1 MLRKAQK
8 NFYFFCNISDPP
20 IVYRAERQ
28 KHASNERKIFMK
40 KTISMMMALAAA
52 GTMAAPAMAV
62 NDEPMVIAPAPNAQS
77 QQVQMK
83 IVVTGKTMPVQT
95 ISVNGCTMAPVR
107 AVCEALGFKVTWNA
121 DRSININNGE
131 MQSDLRIGDN
141 SYVVYTAVEGMAGM
155 SAPFSLGCAPVI
167 KNNTAYVP
175 IDLFVPLFG
184 NDPATVKTGGD
195 TITIDQDAKTE
206 DGDSSQIPNPLT
218 GHESLAELAKA
229 VGFDIKAPTVPAG
242 YEADAYIDISGELA
256 EVFYVKGDDTL
267 VYRAS
272 RGEGDNS
279 GDYNNT
285 YSGKKT
291 VDVNGV
297 SVELRG
303 NDKVNVATWSNG
315 GFAYSV
321 SAKQGISETEVAAV
335 VSSTF

>member
-1 MLRKAQK
+1 
-8 NFYFFCNISDPP
+8 
-20 IVYRAERQ
+20 
-28 KHASNERKIFMK
+28 MK
-40 KTISMMMALAAA
+40 KTISMMMALAVA

-62 NDEPMVIAPAPNAQS
+62 NDEPMVIAPAPNTQS
-77 QQVQMK
+77 QQAQMK
-83 IVVTGKTMPVQT
+83 IVVKGKTMPVQT

-107 AVCEALGFKVTWNA
+107 AIAEALGFKVTWNA
-121 DRSININNGE
+121 DRSININNGK

-155 SAPFSLGCAPVI
+155 SAPFSLGSAPII

-184 NDPATVKTGGD
+184 NDPATVKTSGD
-195 TITIDQDAKTE
+195 TITINPDAKTE

-218 GHESLAELAKA
+218 AHDSLAELAKA

-242 YEADAYIDISGELA
+242 YAAAAYIDISGELA
-256 EVFYVKGDDTL
+256 EVFYENGSDTL
-267 VYRAS
+267 LYRVS
-272 RGEGDNS
+272 KGEGDNS
-279 GDYNNT
+279 GNCNT
-285 YSGKKT
+285 YSTKKT

-321 SAKQGISETEVAAV
+321 LSEQGIAEADVIAAV
-335 VSSTF
+335 NSAL

>member
-1 MLRKAQK
+1 
-8 NFYFFCNISDPP
+8 
-20 IVYRAERQ
+20 
-28 KHASNERKIFMK
+28 MK
-40 KTISMMMALAAA
+40 KTISMLLALAVA

-62 NDEPMVIAPAPNAQS
+62 NDEPMVIAPAPNTQS
-77 QQVQMK
+77 QQAQMK
-83 IVVTGKTMPVQT
+83 IVVKGKTMPVQT

-107 AVCEALGFKVTWNA
+107 AIAEALGFKVTWNA

-155 SAPFSLGCAPVI
+155 SAPFSLGSAPII

-184 NDPATVKTGGD
+184 NDQATVKTSGD
-195 TITIDQDAKTE
+195 TITIDPDAKTE
-206 DGDSSQIPNPLT
+206 DGDSSQIPNLLT
-218 GHESLAELAKA
+218 AHDSLAELAKA
-229 VGFDIKAPTVPAG
+229 VGFDIKALTVPAG

-267 VYRAS
+267 VYRVS

-279 GDYNNT
+279 GDYNT
-285 YSGKKT
+285 YSNKKT

-321 SAKQGISETEVAAV
+321 SAKQRISETEVAAV

>member
-1 MLRKAQK
+1 
-8 NFYFFCNISDPP
+8 
-20 IVYRAERQ
+20 
-28 KHASNERKIFMK
+28 MK
-40 KTISMMMALAAA
+40 KTISMMMALAVA

-77 QQVQMK
+77 QQAQMK
-83 IVVTGKTMPVQT
+83 IVVKGKTMPVQT

-107 AVCEALGFKVTWNA
+107 AIAEALGFKVTWNA

-155 SAPFSLGCAPVI
+155 SAPFSLGSAPII

-184 NDPATVKTGGD
+184 NDPATVKTSGD
-195 TITIDQDAKTE
+195 TITINPDAKTE
-206 DGDSSQIPNPLT
+206 DDDSSQIPNLLT
-218 GHESLAELAKA
+218 AHDSLAELAKA

-256 EVFYVKGDDTL
+256 EVFYVKGDDML
-267 VYRAS
+267 VYRVS

-279 GDYNNT
+279 GDYNT
-285 YSGKKT
+285 YSNKKT

-321 SAKQGISETEVAAV
+321 SAKQGLSETEVAAV
-335 VSSTF
+335 VSSAF

>member
-1 MLRKAQK
+1 
-8 NFYFFCNISDPP
+8 
-20 IVYRAERQ
+20 
-28 KHASNERKIFMK
+28 
-40 KTISMMMALAAA
+40 MALAVA

-77 QQVQMK
+77 QQAQMK
-83 IVVTGKTMPVQT
+83 IVVKGKTMPVQT

-107 AVCEALGFKVTWNA
+107 AIAEALGFKVTWNA

-155 SAPFSLGCAPVI
+155 SAPFSLGSAPII

-184 NDPATVKTGGD
+184 NDPATVKTSGD
-195 TITIDQDAKTE
+195 TITINPDAKTE
-206 DGDSSQIPNPLT
+206 DDDSSQIPNLLT
-218 GHESLAELAKA
+218 AHDSLAELAKA

-256 EVFYVKGDDTL
+256 EVFYVKGDDML
-267 VYRAS
+267 VYRVS

-279 GDYNNT
+279 GDYNT
-285 YSGKKT
+285 YSNKKT

-335 VSSTF
+335 VSSAL

>member
-1 MLRKAQK
+1 
-8 NFYFFCNISDPP
+8 
-20 IVYRAERQ
+20 
-28 KHASNERKIFMK
+28 MK
-40 KTISMMMALAAA
+40 KTISMLLALAVA

-62 NDEPMVIAPAPNAQS
+62 NDEPMVIAPAPNTQS
-77 QQVQMK
+77 QQAQMK
-83 IVVTGKTMPVQT
+83 IVVKGKTMPVQT

-107 AVCEALGFKVTWNA
+107 AIEEALGFKVTWNA
-121 DRSININNGE
+121 DRSININNGK

-155 SAPFSLGCAPVI
+155 SAPFSLGSAPII

-184 NDPATVKTGGD
+184 NDQATVKTSGD
-195 TITIDQDAKTE
+195 TITINPDAKTE
-206 DGDSSQIPNPLT
+206 DGDSSQIPNLLT
-218 GHESLAELAKA
+218 AHDSLTELAKA

-267 VYRAS
+267 VYRVS

-279 GDYNNT
+279 GDYNT
-285 YSGKKT
+285 YSNKKT

-321 SAKQGISETEVAAV
+321 SAKQRISETEVAAV

>member
-1 MLRKAQK
+1 
-8 NFYFFCNISDPP
+8 
-20 IVYRAERQ
+20 
-28 KHASNERKIFMK
+28 MK
-40 KTISMMMALAAA
+40 KTISMLLALAVA

-62 NDEPMVIAPAPNAQS
+62 NDEPMVIAPAPNTQS
-77 QQVQMK
+77 QQAQMK
-83 IVVTGKTMPVQT
+83 IVVKGKTMPVQT

-107 AVCEALGFKVTWNA
+107 AICEALGFKVTWNA

-155 SAPFSLGCAPVI
+155 SAPFSLGSAPII

-184 NDPATVKTGGD
+184 NDQATVKTSGD
-195 TITIDQDAKTE
+195 TITINPDAKTE
-206 DGDSSQIPNPLT
+206 DGDSSQIPNLLT
-218 GHESLAELAKA
+218 AHDSLAELAKA
-229 VGFDIKAPTVPAG
+229 VGFDIKALTVPAG

-256 EVFYVKGDDTL
+256 EMFYVKGDDTL
-267 VYRAS
+267 VYRVS
-272 RGEGDNS
+272 KGEGDNS
-279 GDYNNT
+279 GDYNT
-285 YSGKKT
+285 YSNKKT

-321 SAKQGISETEVAAV
+321 SAKQRISETEVAAV

>member
-1 MLRKAQK
+1 
-8 NFYFFCNISDPP
+8 
-20 IVYRAERQ
+20 
-28 KHASNERKIFMK
+28 MK
-40 KTISMMMALAAA
+40 KTISMLLALAVA

-62 NDEPMVIAPAPNAQS
+62 NDEPMVIAPAPNTQS
-77 QQVQMK
+77 QQAQMK
-83 IVVTGKTMPVQT
+83 IVVKGKTMPVQT

-107 AVCEALGFKVTWNA
+107 AICEALGFKVTWNA

-155 SAPFSLGCAPVI
+155 SAPFSLGSAPII

-184 NDPATVKTGGD
+184 NDPATVKTSGD
-195 TITIDQDAKTE
+195 TITINPDAKTE
-206 DGDSSQIPNPLT
+206 DGDSSQIPNLLT
-218 GHESLAELAKA
+218 AHDSLAELAKA
-229 VGFDIKAPTVPAG
+229 VGFDIKALTVPAG

-267 VYRAS
+267 VYRVS

-279 GDYNNT
+279 GDYNT
-285 YSGKKT
+285 YSNKKT

>member
-1 MLRKAQK
+1 
-8 NFYFFCNISDPP
+8 
-20 IVYRAERQ
+20 
-28 KHASNERKIFMK
+28 MK
-40 KTISMMMALAAA
+40 KTISMMMALAVA
-52 GTMAAPAMAV
+52 GTMAVPAMAV

-77 QQVQMK
+77 QQAQMK
-83 IVVTGKTMPVQT
+83 IVVKGKTMPVQT

-107 AVCEALGFKVTWNA
+107 AIAEALGFKVTWNA

-155 SAPFSLGCAPVI
+155 SAPFSLGSAPII

-184 NDPATVKTGGD
+184 NDPATVKTSGD
-195 TITIDQDAKTE
+195 TITINPDAKTE
-206 DGDSSQIPNPLT
+206 DDDSSQIPNLLT
-218 GHESLAELAKA
+218 AHDSLAELAKA

-256 EVFYVKGDDTL
+256 EVFYVKGDDML
-267 VYRAS
+267 VYRVS

-279 GDYNNT
+279 GDYNT
-285 YSGKKT
+285 YSNKKT

-303 NDKVNVATWSNG
+303 NDKVNVAVWSNG
-315 GFAYSV
+315 GFAHSV
-321 SAKQGISETEVAAV
+321 LSEQGIAEADVIAAV
-335 VSSTF
+335 NSVC

>member
-1 MLRKAQK
+1 
-8 NFYFFCNISDPP
+8 
-20 IVYRAERQ
+20 
-28 KHASNERKIFMK
+28 MK
-40 KTISMMMALAAA
+40 KTISMLLALAVA

-62 NDEPMVIAPAPNAQS
+62 NDEPMVIAPAPNTQS
-77 QQVQMK
+77 QQAQMK
-83 IVVTGKTMPVQT
+83 IVVKGKTMPVQT

-107 AVCEALGFKVTWNA
+107 AIEEALGFKVTWNA
-121 DRSININNGE
+121 DRSININNGK

-155 SAPFSLGCAPVI
+155 SAPFSLGSAPII

-184 NDPATVKTGGD
+184 NDQATVKTSGD
-195 TITIDQDAKTE
+195 TITINPDAKTE
-206 DGDSSQIPNPLT
+206 DGDSSQIPNLLT
-218 GHESLAELAKA
+218 AHDSLTELAKA

-267 VYRAS
+267 VYRVS
-272 RGEGDNS
+272 KGEGDNS
-279 GDYNNT
+279 GDYNT
-285 YSGKKT
+285 YSNKKT

-321 SAKQGISETEVAAV
+321 SAKQRISETEVAAV
-335 VSSTF
+335 VSSTV

>member
-1 MLRKAQK
+1 
-8 NFYFFCNISDPP
+8 
-20 IVYRAERQ
+20 
-28 KHASNERKIFMK
+28 
-40 KTISMMMALAAA
+40 MMALAVA

-77 QQVQMK
+77 QQAQMK
-83 IVVTGKTMPVQT
+83 IVVKGKTMPVQT

-107 AVCEALGFKVTWNA
+107 AIAEALGFKVTWNA

-155 SAPFSLGCAPVI
+155 SAPFSLGSAPII

-184 NDPATVKTGGD
+184 NDPATVKTSGD
-195 TITIDQDAKTE
+195 TITINPDAKTE
-206 DGDSSQIPNPLT
+206 DDDSSQIPNLLT
-218 GHESLAELAKA
+218 AHDSLAELAKA

-256 EVFYVKGDDTL
+256 EVFYVKGDDML
-267 VYRAS
+267 VYRVS

-279 GDYNNT
+279 GDYNT
-285 YSGKKT
+285 YSNKKT
-291 VDVNGV
+291 VDMNGV

-335 VSSTF
+335 VSSAL

>member
-1 MLRKAQK
+1 
-8 NFYFFCNISDPP
+8 
-20 IVYRAERQ
+20 
-28 KHASNERKIFMK
+28 MK
-40 KTISMMMALAAA
+40 KTISMLLALAVA

-62 NDEPMVIAPAPNAQS
+62 NDEPMVIAPAPNTQS
-77 QQVQMK
+77 QQAQMK
-83 IVVTGKTMPVQT
+83 IVVKGKTMPVQT

-107 AVCEALGFKVTWNA
+107 AIAKALGFKVTWNA
-121 DRSININNGE
+121 DRSININNGK

-155 SAPFSLGCAPVI
+155 SAPFSLGSAPII

-184 NDPATVKTGGD
+184 NDQATVKTSGD
-195 TITIDQDAKTE
+195 TIIINPDAKTE
-206 DGDSSQIPNPLT
+206 DGDSSQIPNLLT
-218 GHESLAELAKA
+218 AHDSLAELAKA

-267 VYRAS
+267 VYRVS
-272 RGEGDNS
+272 KGEGDNF
-279 GDYNNT
+279 GDYNT
-285 YSGKKT
+285 YSNKKT

-321 SAKQGISETEVAAV
+321 SAKQRISETEVAAV

>member
-1 MLRKAQK
+1 
-8 NFYFFCNISDPP
+8 
-20 IVYRAERQ
+20 
-28 KHASNERKIFMK
+28 MK
-40 KTISMMMALAAA
+40 KTISMMMALAVA

-77 QQVQMK
+77 QQAQMK
-83 IVVTGKTMPVQT
+83 IVVKGKTMPVQT

-107 AVCEALGFKVTWNA
+107 AIAEALGFKVTWNA
-121 DRSININNGE
+121 DRSININNGK
-131 MQSDLRIGDN
+131 MQSDLRISDN

-155 SAPFSLGCAPVI
+155 SAPFSLGSAPII

-175 IDLFVPLFG
+175 IDLFVSLFG
-184 NDPATVKTGGD
+184 NDPATVKTSGD
-195 TITIDQDAKTE
+195 TITINPDAKTE
-206 DGDSSQIPNPLT
+206 DGDSSQIPNLLT
-218 GHESLAELAKA
+218 AHDSLAELAKA

-267 VYRAS
+267 VYRVS

-279 GDYNNT
+279 GDYNT

-315 GFAYSV
+315 GFAHSV
-321 SAKQGISETEVAAV
+321 LSEQGIAEADVIAAV
-335 VSSTF
+335 NSVL

>member
-1 MLRKAQK
+1 
-8 NFYFFCNISDPP
+8 
-20 IVYRAERQ
+20 
-28 KHASNERKIFMK
+28 MK
-40 KTISMMMALAAA
+40 RTISMMMALAVA

-77 QQVQMK
+77 QQAQMK
-83 IVVTGKTMPVQT
+83 IVVKGKTMPVQT

-107 AVCEALGFKVTWNA
+107 AIAEALGFKVTWNA

-155 SAPFSLGCAPVI
+155 SAPFSLGSAPII

-184 NDPATVKTGGD
+184 NDPATVKTSGD
-195 TITIDQDAKTE
+195 IITINPDAKTE
-206 DGDSSQIPNPLT
+206 DGDSSQIPNLLT
-218 GHESLAELAKA
+218 AHDSLAELAKA
-229 VGFDIKAPTVPAG
+229 VGFDIKAPTVPVG

-256 EVFYVKGDDTL
+256 EVFYAKGDDTL
-267 VYRAS
+267 VYRVS

-279 GDYNNT
+279 GDYNT
-285 YSGKKT
+285 YSNKKT

-303 NDKVNVATWSNG
+303 KDKVNVATWSNG

-335 VSSTF
+335 VSSAF

>member
-1 MLRKAQK
+1 
-8 NFYFFCNISDPP
+8 
-20 IVYRAERQ
+20 
-28 KHASNERKIFMK
+28 MK
-40 KTISMMMALAAA
+40 KTISMLLALAVA

-62 NDEPMVIAPAPNAQS
+62 NDEPMVIAPAPNTQS
-77 QQVQMK
+77 QQAQMK
-83 IVVTGKTMPVQT
+83 IVVKGKTMPVQT

-107 AVCEALGFKVTWNA
+107 AIAEALGFKVTWNA

-155 SAPFSLGCAPVI
+155 SAPFSLGSAPII

-184 NDPATVKTGGD
+184 NDQATVKTSGD
-195 TITIDQDAKTE
+195 TITINPDAKTE
-206 DGDSSQIPNPLT
+206 DGDSSQIPNLLT
-218 GHESLAELAKA
+218 AHDSLAELAKA
-229 VGFDIKAPTVPAG
+229 VGFDIKALTVPAG

-267 VYRAS
+267 VYRVS
-272 RGEGDNS
+272 KGEGDNF
-279 GDYNNT
+279 GDYNT
-285 YSGKKT
+285 YSNKKT

>member
-1 MLRKAQK
+1 
-8 NFYFFCNISDPP
+8 
-20 IVYRAERQ
+20 
-28 KHASNERKIFMK
+28 MK
-40 KTISMMMALAAA
+40 KTISMLLALAVA

-62 NDEPMVIAPAPNAQS
+62 NNEPMVIAPAPNTQS
-77 QQVQMK
+77 QQAQMK
-83 IVVTGKTMPVQT
+83 IVVKGKTMPVQT

-107 AVCEALGFKVTWNA
+107 AICEALGFKVTWNA

-155 SAPFSLGCAPVI
+155 SAPFSLGSAPII
-167 KNNTAYVP
+167 KNNTAYVL

-184 NDPATVKTGGD
+184 NDPATVKTSGD
-195 TITIDQDAKTE
+195 TITINPDAKTE
-206 DGDSSQIPNPLT
+206 DGDSSQIPNLLT
-218 GHESLAELAKA
+218 AHDSLAELAKA
-229 VGFDIKAPTVPAG
+229 VGFDIKALTVPAG

-267 VYRAS
+267 VYRVS

-279 GDYNNT
+279 GDYNT
-285 YSGKKT
+285 YSNKKT

-321 SAKQGISETEVAAV
+321 SAKQRISETEVAAV
-335 VSSTF
+335 VSSAF

>member
-1 MLRKAQK
+1 
-8 NFYFFCNISDPP
+8 
-20 IVYRAERQ
+20 
-28 KHASNERKIFMK
+28 MK
-40 KTISMMMALAAA
+40 KTISMMMALAVA

-62 NDEPMVIAPAPNAQS
+62 NDEPMVIAPAPNTQS
-77 QQVQMK
+77 QQAQMK
-83 IVVTGKTMPVQT
+83 IVVKGKTMPMQT

-107 AVCEALGFKVTWNA
+107 AIAEALGFKVTWNA

-155 SAPFSLGCAPVI
+155 SAPFSLGSAPVI

-184 NDPATVKTGGD
+184 NDPATVKTSGD
-195 TITIDQDAKTE
+195 TITINPDAKTE
-206 DGDSSQIPNPLT
+206 DGDSSQIPNLLT
-218 GHESLAELAKA
+218 AHDSLAELAKA

-267 VYRAS
+267 VYRVS

-279 GDYNNT
+279 GDYNT
-285 YSGKKT
+285 YSNKKT

-303 NDKVNVATWSNG
+303 KDKVNVATWSNG

-335 VSSTF
+335 VSSAF

>member
-1 MLRKAQK
+1 
-8 NFYFFCNISDPP
+8 
-20 IVYRAERQ
+20 
-28 KHASNERKIFMK
+28 MK
-40 KTISMMMALAAA
+40 KTISMMMALAVA

-77 QQVQMK
+77 QQAQMK
-83 IVVTGKTMPVQT
+83 IVVKGKTMPVQT

-107 AVCEALGFKVTWNA
+107 AIAEALGFKVTWNA
-121 DRSININNGE
+121 DRSININNGK

-155 SAPFSLGCAPVI
+155 SAPFSLGSAPII

-184 NDPATVKTGGD
+184 NDPATVKTSGD
-195 TITIDQDAKTE
+195 TITINPDAKTE
-206 DGDSSQIPNPLT
+206 DGDSSQIPNLMT
-218 GHESLAELAKA
+218 AHDSLAELAKA

-256 EVFYVKGDDTL
+256 EVFYAKGDDTL
-267 VYRAS
+267 VYRVS
-272 RGEGDNS
+272 KGEGDNS
-279 GDYNNT
+279 GDYNT
-285 YSGKKT
+285 YSNKKT

-303 NDKVNVATWSNG
+303 NDKVNVAVWSNG
-315 GFAYSV
+315 GFAHSV

-335 VSSTF
+335 VSSAF

>member
-1 MLRKAQK
+1 
-8 NFYFFCNISDPP
+8 
-20 IVYRAERQ
+20 
-28 KHASNERKIFMK
+28 
-40 KTISMMMALAAA
+40 MALAVA

-77 QQVQMK
+77 QQAQMK
-83 IVVTGKTMPVQT
+83 IVVKGKTMPVQT

-155 SAPFSLGCAPVI
+155 SAPFSLGSAPII

-184 NDPATVKTGGD
+184 NDPATVKTSGD
-195 TITIDQDAKTE
+195 TITINPDAKTE
-206 DGDSSQIPNPLT
+206 DGDSSQIPNLLIA
-218 GHESLAELAKA
+218 HDSLAELAKA

-267 VYRAS
+267 VYRVS
-272 RGEGDNS
+272 KGEGDNS
-279 GDYNNT
+279 GDYNT
-285 YSGKKT
+285 YSNKKT

-297 SVELRG
+297 LVELRG

-335 VSSTF
+335 VSSAF

>member
-1 MLRKAQK
+1 MLL
-8 NFYFFCNISDPP
+8 
-20 IVYRAERQ
+20 
-28 KHASNERKIFMK
+28 
-40 KTISMMMALAAA
+40 ALAVA

-62 NDEPMVIAPAPNAQS
+62 NDEPMVIAPAPNTQS
-77 QQVQMK
+77 QQAQMK
-83 IVVTGKTMPVQT
+83 IVVKGKTMPVQT

-107 AVCEALGFKVTWNA
+107 AIAEALGFKVTWNA
-121 DRSININNGE
+121 DRSININNGK

-155 SAPFSLGCAPVI
+155 SAPFSLGSAPII

-184 NDPATVKTGGD
+184 NDPATVKTSGD
-195 TITIDQDAKTE
+195 TITINPDAKTE
-206 DGDSSQIPNPLT
+206 DGDSSQIPNLLT
-218 GHESLAELAKA
+218 AHDSLAELAKA
-229 VGFDIKAPTVPAG
+229 VGFDIKALTVPAG

-267 VYRAS
+267 VYRVS
-272 RGEGDNS
+272 KGEGDNS
-279 GDYNNT
+279 GDYNT
-285 YSGKKT
+285 YSNKKT

-335 VSSTF
+335 VSSAF

>member
-1 MLRKAQK
+1 
-8 NFYFFCNISDPP
+8 
-20 IVYRAERQ
+20 
-28 KHASNERKIFMK
+28 MK
-40 KTISMMMALAAA
+40 KTISMLLALAVA

-62 NDEPMVIAPAPNAQS
+62 NDEPMVIAPAPNTQS
-77 QQVQMK
+77 QQAQMK
-83 IVVTGKTMPVQT
+83 IVVKGKTMPVQT

-107 AVCEALGFKVTWNA
+107 AIAEALGFKVTWNA
-121 DRSININNGE
+121 DRSININNGK

-155 SAPFSLGCAPVI
+155 SAPFSLGSAPII

-175 IDLFVPLFG
+175 IDPFVPLFG
-184 NDPATVKTGGD
+184 NDQATVKTSGD
-195 TITIDQDAKTE
+195 TITINPDAKTE
-206 DGDSSQIPNPLT
+206 DGDSSQIPNLLT
-218 GHESLAELAKA
+218 AHDSLAELAKA
-229 VGFDIKAPTVPAG
+229 VGFDIKALTVPAG

-267 VYRAS
+267 VYRVS
-272 RGEGDNS
+272 KGEGDNS
-279 GDYNNT
+279 GDYNT
-285 YSGKKT
+285 YSNKKT

-321 SAKQGISETEVAAV
+321 SAKQRISETEVAAV

>member
-1 MLRKAQK
+1 
-8 NFYFFCNISDPP
+8 
-20 IVYRAERQ
+20 
-28 KHASNERKIFMK
+28 MK
-40 KTISMMMALAAA
+40 KTISMLLALAVA

-62 NDEPMVIAPAPNAQS
+62 NDEPMVIAPAPNTQS
-77 QQVQMK
+77 QQAQMK
-83 IVVTGKTMPVQT
+83 IVVKGKTMPVQT

-107 AVCEALGFKVTWNA
+107 AIEEALGFKVTWNA
-121 DRSININNGE
+121 DRSININNGK

-155 SAPFSLGCAPVI
+155 SAPFSLGSAPII

-184 NDPATVKTGGD
+184 NDPATVKTSSD
-195 TITIDQDAKTE
+195 TITINPDAKTE
-206 DGDSSQIPNPLT
+206 DGDSSQIPNLLT
-218 GHESLAELAKA
+218 AHDSLAELAKA
-229 VGFDIKAPTVPAG
+229 VGFDIKALTVPAG

-267 VYRAS
+267 VYRVS
-272 RGEGDNS
+272 RGEGDNF
-279 GDYNNT
+279 GDYNT
-285 YSGKKT
+285 YSNKKT

>member
-1 MLRKAQK
+1 
-8 NFYFFCNISDPP
+8 
-20 IVYRAERQ
+20 
-28 KHASNERKIFMK
+28 MK
-40 KTISMMMALAAA
+40 KTISMLLALAVA

-62 NDEPMVIAPAPNAQS
+62 NDEPMVIAPAPNTQS
-77 QQVQMK
+77 QQAQMK
-83 IVVTGKTMPVQT
+83 IVVKGKTMPVQT

-107 AVCEALGFKVTWNA
+107 AIAEALGFKVTWNA

-155 SAPFSLGCAPVI
+155 SAPFSLGSAPII

-184 NDPATVKTGGD
+184 NDQATVKTSGD
-195 TITIDQDAKTE
+195 TITINPDAKTE
-206 DGDSSQIPNPLT
+206 DGDSSQIPNLLT
-218 GHESLAELAKA
+218 AHDSLAELAKA
-229 VGFDIKAPTVPAG
+229 VGFDIKALTVPAG

-267 VYRAS
+267 VYRVS

-279 GDYNNT
+279 GDYNT
-285 YSGKKT
+285 YSNKKT

-321 SAKQGISETEVAAV
+321 SAKQRISETEVAAV
-335 VSSTF
+335 VSSAF

>member
-1 MLRKAQK
+1 
-8 NFYFFCNISDPP
+8 
-20 IVYRAERQ
+20 
-28 KHASNERKIFMK
+28 MK
-40 KTISMMMALAAA
+40 KTISMLLALAVA

-62 NDEPMVIAPAPNAQS
+62 NDEPMVIAPAPNTQS
-77 QQVQMK
+77 QQAQMK
-83 IVVTGKTMPVQT
+83 IVVKGKTMPVQT

-107 AVCEALGFKVTWNA
+107 AICEALGFKVTWNA

-155 SAPFSLGCAPVI
+155 SAPFSLGSAPII

-184 NDPATVKTGGD
+184 NDPATVKTSGD
-195 TITIDQDAKTE
+195 TITINPDAKTE
-206 DGDSSQIPNPLT
+206 DGDSSQIPNLLT
-218 GHESLAELAKA
+218 AHDSLAELAKA
-229 VGFDIKAPTVPAG
+229 VGFDIKALTVPAG

-267 VYRAS
+267 VYRVS
-272 RGEGDNS
+272 KGEGDNS
-279 GDYNNT
+279 GDYNT
-285 YSGKKT
+285 YSNKKT

>member
-1 MLRKAQK
+1 
-8 NFYFFCNISDPP
+8 
-20 IVYRAERQ
+20 
-28 KHASNERKIFMK
+28 MK
-40 KTISMMMALAAA
+40 KTISMLLALAVA

-62 NDEPMVIAPAPNAQS
+62 NDEPMVIAPAPNTQS
-77 QQVQMK
+77 QQAQMK
-83 IVVTGKTMPVQT
+83 IVVKGKTMPVQT

-107 AVCEALGFKVTWNA
+107 AIAEALGFKVTWNA

-155 SAPFSLGCAPVI
+155 SAPFSLGSAPII

-184 NDPATVKTGGD
+184 NDPATVKTSGD
-195 TITIDQDAKTE
+195 TITINPDAKTE
-206 DGDSSQIPNPLT
+206 DGDSSQIPNLLT
-218 GHESLAELAKA
+218 AHDSLAELAKA
-229 VGFDIKAPTVPAG
+229 VGFDIKALTVPAG

-267 VYRAS
+267 VYRVS
-272 RGEGDNS
+272 KGEGDNS
-279 GDYNNT
+279 GDYNT
-285 YSGKKT
+285 YSNKKT

>member
-1 MLRKAQK
+1 
-8 NFYFFCNISDPP
+8 
-20 IVYRAERQ
+20 
-28 KHASNERKIFMK
+28 MK
-40 KTISMMMALAAA
+40 KTISMMMALAVA

-77 QQVQMK
+77 QQAQMK
-83 IVVTGKTMPVQT
+83 IVVKGKTMPVQT

-107 AVCEALGFKVTWNA
+107 AICEALGFKVTWNA

-155 SAPFSLGCAPVI
+155 SAPFSLGSAPII

-184 NDPATVKTGGD
+184 NDPATVKTSGD
-195 TITIDQDAKTE
+195 TITINPDAKTE
-206 DGDSSQIPNPLT
+206 DGDSSQIPNLLIA
-218 GHESLAELAKA
+218 HDSLAELAKA

-267 VYRAS
+267 VYRVS

-279 GDYNNT
+279 GDYNT
-285 YSGKKT
+285 YSNKKT

-297 SVELRG
+297 LVELRG
-303 NDKVNVATWSNG
+303 NDKVNVAVWSNG
-315 GFAYSV
+315 GFAHSV
-321 SAKQGISETEVAAV
+321 LSEQGIAEADVIAAV
-335 VSSTF
+335 NSAL

>member
-1 MLRKAQK
+1 
-8 NFYFFCNISDPP
+8 
-20 IVYRAERQ
+20 
-28 KHASNERKIFMK
+28 MK
-40 KTISMMMALAAA
+40 KTISMMMALAVA
-52 GTMAAPAMAV
+52 GTMAVPAMAV

-77 QQVQMK
+77 QQAQMK
-83 IVVTGKTMPVQT
+83 IVVKGKTMPVQT

-107 AVCEALGFKVTWNA
+107 AIAEALGFKVTWNA

-155 SAPFSLGCAPVI
+155 SAPFSLGSAPII

-184 NDPATVKTGGD
+184 NDPATVKTSGD
-195 TITIDQDAKTE
+195 TITINPDAKTE
-206 DGDSSQIPNPLT
+206 DGNSSQIPNLLT
-218 GHESLAELAKA
+218 AHDSLAELAKA

-256 EVFYVKGDDTL
+256 EVFYVKGDDML
-267 VYRAS
+267 VYRVS

-279 GDYNNT
+279 GDYNT
-285 YSGKKT
+285 YSNKKT

-335 VSSTF
+335 VSSAL

>member
-1 MLRKAQK
+1 
-8 NFYFFCNISDPP
+8 
-20 IVYRAERQ
+20 
-28 KHASNERKIFMK
+28 MK
-40 KTISMMMALAAA
+40 KTISMMMALAVA

-77 QQVQMK
+77 QQAQMK
-83 IVVTGKTMPVQT
+83 IVVKGKTMPVQT

-155 SAPFSLGCAPVI
+155 SAPFSLGSAPII

-195 TITIDQDAKTE
+195 TIIIDPDATTE
-206 DGDSSQIPNPLT
+206 DGDSNQIPNPLT
-218 GHESLAELAKA
+218 VHNSLAELAKA

-242 YEADAYIDISGELA
+242 YQADAYIDISGELA

-267 VYRAS
+267 VYRVS
-272 RGEGDNS
+272 KGEGDNS
-279 GDYNNT
+279 GDYNT
-285 YSGKKT
+285 YSNKKT

-321 SAKQGISETEVAAV
+321 SAKQEISETEVAAV
-335 VSSTF
+335 VSSAL

>member
-1 MLRKAQK
+1 
-8 NFYFFCNISDPP
+8 
-20 IVYRAERQ
+20 
-28 KHASNERKIFMK
+28 MK
-40 KTISMMMALAAA
+40 KTISMLLALAVA

-62 NDEPMVIAPAPNAQS
+62 NDEPMVIAPAPNTQS
-77 QQVQMK
+77 QQAQMK
-83 IVVTGKTMPVQT
+83 IVVKGKTMPVQT

-107 AVCEALGFKVTWNA
+107 TIAKALGFKVTWNA
-121 DRSININNGE
+121 DRSININNGK

-155 SAPFSLGCAPVI
+155 SAPFSLGSAPII

-184 NDPATVKTGGD
+184 NDQATVKTSGD
-195 TITIDQDAKTE
+195 TITINPDAKTE
-206 DGDSSQIPNPLT
+206 DGDSSQIPNLLT
-218 GHESLAELAKA
+218 AHDSLAELAKA
-229 VGFDIKAPTVPAG
+229 VGFDIKALTVPAG

-267 VYRAS
+267 VYRVS
-272 RGEGDNS
+272 KGEGDNS
-279 GDYNNT
+279 GDYNT
-285 YSGKKT
+285 YSNKKT

>member
-1 MLRKAQK
+1 
-8 NFYFFCNISDPP
+8 
-20 IVYRAERQ
+20 
-28 KHASNERKIFMK
+28 MK
-40 KTISMMMALAAA
+40 KTISMMMALAVAS
-52 GTMAAPAMAV
+52 TMAAPAMAV
-62 NDEPMVIAPAPNAQS
+62 NDEPMVIAPAPNTQS
-77 QQVQMK
+77 QQAQMK
-83 IVVTGKTMPVQT
+83 IVIKGKTMPVQT

-107 AVCEALGFKVTWNA
+107 AIAEALGFKVTWNA
-121 DRSININNGE
+121 DRSININNGK

-141 SYVVYTAVEGMAGM
+141 NYVVYTAVEGMAGM
-155 SAPFSLGCAPVI
+155 SAPFSLGSAPII

-175 IDLFVPLFG
+175 MDLFVPLFG
-184 NDPATVKTGGD
+184 NDPATVKTSGD
-195 TITIDQDAKTE
+195 TITIDPDAKTE

-218 GHESLAELAKA
+218 AHDSLAELAKA
-229 VGFDIKAPTVPAG
+229 VGFDIKALTVPAG

-267 VYRAS
+267 VYRVS

-279 GDYNNT
+279 GDYNT
-285 YSGKKT
+285 YSNKKT

-303 NDKVNVATWSNG
+303 KDKVNVATWSNG

-335 VSSTF
+335 VSSAL

>member
-1 MLRKAQK
+1 
-8 NFYFFCNISDPP
+8 
-20 IVYRAERQ
+20 
-28 KHASNERKIFMK
+28 MK
-40 KTISMMMALAAA
+40 KTISMLLALAVA

-62 NDEPMVIAPAPNAQS
+62 NDEPMVIAPAPNTQS
-77 QQVQMK
+77 QQAQMK
-83 IVVTGKTMPVQT
+83 IVVKGKTMPVQT

-107 AVCEALGFKVTWNA
+107 AIAKALGFKVTWNA

-155 SAPFSLGCAPVI
+155 SAPFSLGSAPII

-184 NDPATVKTGGD
+184 NDQATVKTSGD
-195 TITIDQDAKTE
+195 TITIDPDAKTE
-206 DGDSSQIPNPLT
+206 DGDSSQIPNLLT
-218 GHESLAELAKA
+218 AHDSLAELAKA
-229 VGFDIKAPTVPAG
+229 VGFDIKALTVPAG

-267 VYRAS
+267 VYRVS

-279 GDYNNT
+279 GDYNI
-285 YSGKKT
+285 YSSKKT

-321 SAKQGISETEVAAV
+321 SAKQRISETEVAAV